1 MYTEN
6 ATDKERFDTGQ
17 SSELAQVP
25 EAAEKGVRKL
35 QGAEHSQISYI
46 GKIPSFTGSPC
57 TYYQYLPAT
66 TPPIYKIVGV
76 LKQSVCKLLLLATS
90 YSYYSLQ

>member
-25 EAAEKGVRKL
+25 EAAEKGIRKL
-35 QGAEHSQISYI
+35 QGTEHSQISHI
-46 GKIPSFTGSPC
+46 GKIPSFTGPPC

-66 TPPIYKIVGV
+66 TPPIHNIVGA
-76 LKQSVCKLLLLATS
+76 LKHSVCKLLLLATS
-90 YSYYSLQ
+90 YSHYSLQ